1 MNNGDVETLTVICT
15 EDEDDVL
22 PGFVLY
28 LFPVS
33 IFFLVLTVGIYLK
46 TKSYKTDQDIS
57 TIIICLCLST
67 VLVIR
72 VFYLLNL
79 NSNILYIL
87 DEYVGKFALIAY
99 FSWLNIL
106 MAYILCKLM

>member
-1 MNNGDVETLTVICT
+1 MDTGDVETLTVICT
-15 EDEDDVL
+15 EDEDVL
-22 PGFVLY
+22 PGFILY

-33 IFFLVLTVGIYLK
+33 ISFLVLTIGVYLK
-46 TKSYKTDQDIS
+46 TKSYKTDQDIA

-67 VLVIR
+67 VLIIR

-106 MAYILCKLM
+106 MAYILSKLM